1 MHVKRRDVLK
11 MSAAALLAASGAMPA
26 QAASKVVKVGAA
38 LPLTGPLSP
47 EGTRQ
52 RNGFQLWADTVN
64 AAGGIKAGGDVY
76 KVEIIYVDY
85 QSNTPR
91 AVQAAERL
99 ITQDKVD
106 FLFAPFGSGA
116 VKAVSAVTEKYGVPM
131 LAPNAASEQVYDQGF
146 KYLFGV
152 FTPNRTL
159 TEPVAELVSKQH
171 PSIKKLAILARNDL
185 FPLAIAEEMQKSAK
199 ARGIEVVYFEKYAI
213 GTVDFGSALTK
224 LRSTSPDWVFVSG
237 YTNDMILARKQLVE
251 QGVSGKLLTMVVGAL
266 DPAFTKGVGNQ
277 SDNVTTFAWW
287 DSHAN
292 YKGAD
297 IFGSSE
303 RFVKLYQAKY
313 GEAPEYSAAGSSACG
328 AILQLAIEKAGGVDR
343 VKVRDAIAAM
353 DTMTFYGPIK
363 FGPTGQISS
372 LKPPLLQIQNGKP
385 TVIFP
390 PEIKTGELKL
400 GFK

>member
-1 MHVKRRDVLK
+1 MRTNRREVLK
-11 MSAAALLAASGAMPA
+11 MGVGVLLALSGMFPA
-26 QAASKVVKVGAA
+26 QAANKVVKVGAA
-38 LPLTGPLSP
+38 LPLTGPLSA

-52 RNGFQLWADTVN
+52 KNGYQLWVDTVN
-64 AAGGIKAGGDVY
+64 EAGGIKAGGDVY
-76 KVEIIYVDY
+76 KVEIIYADY

-91 AVQAAERL
+91 AVQTAERL

-116 VKAVSAVTEKYGVPM
+116 VKAVSAITEKYGVPM

-152 FTPNRTL
+152 YTPNKTL

-171 PSIKKLAILARNDL
+171 ASIKTLAILARNDL

-199 ARGIEVVYFEKYAI
+199 ARGIDIVYFEKYGI
-213 GTVDFGSALTK
+213 GTVDFSSALTK
-224 LRSTSPDWVFVSG
+224 LRSTRPDWIFVTG
-237 YTNDMILARKQLVE
+237 YVNDMILSRKQMVE
-251 QGVSGKLLTMVVGAL
+251 QGVSGKLLSMVVGAL
-266 DPAFTKGVGNQ
+266 DPAFIKGVGN
-277 SDNVTTFAWW
+277 SSENVTTFAWW
-287 DSHAN
+287 DAHAN
-292 YKGAD
+292 YKGSD

-303 RFVKLYQAKY
+303 RFVKLYQAKH
-313 GEAPEYSAAGSSACG
+313 GEPPEYSSAGSAACG

-363 FGPTGQISS
+363 FGPTGQINS
-372 LKPPLLQIQNGKP
+372 LKPPLMQIQNGKP
-385 TVIFP
+385 VVIFP
-390 PEIKTGELKL
+390 PEIKTGDLKL